1 MKKLLIVMVV
11 ALLAIALV
19 ACGGE
24 EATTTKDAGT
34 TTAPTTTKG
43 GDVVT
48 TPGTTLPGAVIT
60 TPTTTVPATTPGT
73 TTPGT
78 TQYIPPVQREIEEK
92 MDTAWWNEVHRM
104 NPIQYSKNADGTMSY
119 TWSLTIKAESGLFLN
134 FPEDH
139 DTYPNLPGIQLT
151 TGEGAVVY
159 IKDMNKDEDFT
170 KYPVKAG
177 SWRTERWCD
186 IWFEAEGFIPTA
198 DGQYDMYLFF
208 TLPDV
213 EGSSPYPGEPIY
225 IWALEQAWTYNAP
238 IVIGDPI
245 VDDAIKDAFKCTVHR
260 HNERYDISYALENAP
275 EGFDEAAFPAMNFN
289 FTIKA
294 EDGLFPSGTDSDG
307 NRTESFAEI
316 IPEGA
321 FAYVK
326 GPNDT
331 AFTRYE
337 CDYMLTERWCD
348 MWFTLKEF
356 TPEAGVQYE
365 MVFCFMSGVSAT
377 HPFTLHYVYAQDWV
391 AGAPVGQ

>member
-24 EATTTKDAGT
+24 ET
-34 TTAPTTTKG
+34 PTTTKG
-43 GDVVT
+43 DATTPTVT
-48 TPGTTLPGAVIT
+48 TPKDVTT
-60 TPTTTVPATTPGT
+60 TPKDVTTTPKAPGTSTATTTPGT

-78 TQYIPPVQREIEEK
+78 TEYVPPVQKEIDGK
-92 MDTAWWNEVHRM
+92 METAWWNDVHTM
-104 NPIQYSKNADGTMSY
+104 NPIQYTKNADGTMSY
-119 TWSLTIKAESGLFLN
+119 TWSFTIKAESGLFLN

-139 DTYPNLPGIQLT
+139 DTYPSLPGIQLT
-151 TGEGAVVY
+151 TAEGAYVY
-159 IKDMNKDEDFT
+159 IKDMAKDEDFT
-170 KYPVKAG
+170 KYSIKAG

-186 IWFEAEGFIPTA
+186 IWFEAEDFIPEPEA
-198 DGQYDMYLFF
+198 QYDMYLFF
-208 TLPDV
+208 QLPNV
-213 EGSSPYPGEPIY
+213 EGATPYPGEEIY
-225 IWALEQAWTYNAP
+225 VWALERAWTYNAP

-245 VDDAIKDAFKCTVHR
+245 VDDAIKDGYSCTVHR
-260 HNERYDISYALENAP
+260 HSERGDISWAEGDNAP
-275 EGFDEAAFPAMNFN
+275 ADFDPAKFPVMNFN
-289 FTIKA
+289 FTVKA
-294 EDGLFPSGTDSDG
+294 EDKLFPSGTDSDG

-321 FAYVK
+321 FAFIK

-331 AFTRYE
+331 NFTRYE

-377 HPFTLHYVYAQDWV
+377 HPYTLHYVYAKNWM
-391 AGAPVGQ
+391 AGPTAQ